1 MRGARARNSTREGV
15 RRQGGPV
22 NLDHL
27 VDDYLVH
34 VRTERGYSEHTV
46 SAYRSDLV
54 ELVDFAARRGVED
67 AADIDLALLRDWL
80 WTATERGLARTS
92 IARRA
97 ASARGWTAWLHR
109 RGLLAADPGV
119 RLKAPRA
126 QRTLP
131 RVVAEQALADALA
144 SLADRAASGDPVA
157 VRDVAIAELLYASA
171 LRVSELVGLDLPD
184 VDRRRRT
191 VRVTGKGAKERVVPY
206 GAPAA
211 RALDRYLDV
220 ARPAI
225 LAAVAAPA
233 ASTGDSR
240 RTTASPPPAAAAV
253 FLGVRGGRLGVRSVH
268 RQIAAMLSSIPGA
281 GPSGPHALRH
291 SAATHL
297 LDGGAD
303 LRAVQEFLGHAS
315 LGTTQI
321 YTHVSAER
329 LKQSYRTA
337 HPRA

>member
-1 MRGARARNSTREGV
+1 MT
-15 RRQGGPV
+15 
-22 NLDHL
+22 LDRL
-27 VDDYLVH
+27 VDDYLGR

-46 SAYRSDLV
+46 AAYRSDLV
-54 ELVDFAARRGVED
+54 ELVDFAAGRHVED
-67 AADIDLALLRDWL
+67 AAGLDLALLRDWL
-80 WTATERGLARTS
+80 WAATERGLARAS

-109 RGLLAADPGV
+109 RGLIPADPGV

-131 RVVAEQALADALA
+131 RVVTERALADALA
-144 SLADRAASGDPVA
+144 ALTDRAAGGDPTA
-157 VRDVAIAELLYASA
+157 VRDAAIAELLYASA
-171 LRVSELVGLDLPD
+171 LRVSELVGLDLAD

-211 RALDRYLDV
+211 RALDRYLEV
-220 ARPAI
+220 SRPEI
-225 LAAVAAPA
+225 LAAAAEH
-233 ASTGDSR
+233 GG
-240 RTTASPPPAAAAV
+240 TAGGVHFEAV
-253 FLGVRGGRLGVRSVH
+253 FLGVRGRRLGVRSVH
-268 RQIAAMLSSIPGA
+268 RLIASMLSSIPGA

-321 YTHVSAER
+321 YTHVSTER

>member
-1 MRGARARNSTREGV
+1 M
-15 RRQGGPV
+15 
-22 NLDHL
+22 NLDQL
-27 VDDYLVH
+27 IDDYLVH

-46 SAYRSDLV
+46 AAYRSDLV
-54 ELVDFAARRGVED
+54 DLVDFASRRRVDGVD
-67 AADIDLALLRDWL
+67 ALDLALLRDWL
-80 WTATERGLARTS
+80 WEATERGLARTS

-109 RGLLAADPGV
+109 RKLIAADPGA

-131 RVVAEQALADALA
+131 RVVTQQALGVALA
-144 SLADRAASGDPVA
+144 ALGDRAAGDDPVA
-157 VRDVAIAELLYASA
+157 VRDAAVAELLYASA

-225 LAAVAAPA
+225 AAAAATSGAVAA
-233 ASTGDSR
+233 SV
-240 RTTASPPPAAAAV
+240 SPAV
-253 FLGVRGGRLGVRSVH
+253 FLGVRGARLGVRSVH
-268 RQIAAMLSSIPGA
+268 RQIAALLSSIPGA

>member
-1 MRGARARNSTREGV
+1 MR
-15 RRQGGPV
+15 
-22 NLDHL
+22 LDAAL
-27 VDDYLVH
+27 DDYLAH
-34 VRTERGYSEHTV
+34 VRTERGYSDHTV
-46 SAYRSDLV
+46 AAYRADLV
-54 ELVDFAARRGVED
+54 DLITFAEARGIVDPLAV
-67 AADIDLALLRDWL
+67 DLGLLREWL
-80 WTATERGLARTS
+80 WAATERGLARTS

-109 RGLLAADPGV
+109 RGIVDVDAGA

-131 RVVAEQALADALA
+131 RVVTERALADALA
-144 SLADRAASGDPVA
+144 SLADRAEGGDPVA
-157 VRDVAIAELLYASA
+157 VRDAAIAELLYASA
-171 LRVSELVGLDLPD
+171 LRVSELVGLDLGD

-211 RALDRYLDV
+211 RALDRYLDA
-220 ARPAI
+220 ARPSFIAH
-225 LAAVAAPA
+225 AEEAP
-233 ASTGDSR
+233 
-240 RTTASPPPAAAAV
+240 TTSAV

-268 RQIAAMLSSIPGA
+268 RQIAALLSTIPGS

-329 LKQSYRTA
+329 LKQTYRTA

>member
-1 MRGARARNSTREGV
+1 MCGSRTSHGIAQAPRGQAGAVT
-15 RRQGGPV
+15 
-22 NLDHL
+22 LDRL
-27 VDDYLVH
+27 LDAYLAH
-34 VRTERGYSEHTV
+34 VRTERGYSAHTV
-46 SAYRSDLV
+46 AAYRADLV
-54 ELVDFAARRGVED
+54 DLIRFANERGVDD
-67 AADIDLALLRDWL
+67 AAGIDLALLRDWL
-80 WTATERGLARTS
+80 WAATERGLARTS

-97 ASARGWTAWLHR
+97 ASARGFTSWLHR
-109 RGLLAADPGV
+109 RELIAADPGL

-131 RVVAEQALADALA
+131 RVVGERALADALA
-144 SLADRAASGDPVA
+144 GLADRASGGDPVA
-157 VRDVAIAELLYASA
+157 VRDAAIAELLYASA
-171 LRVSELVGLDLPD
+171 LRVSELVGLDLVD

-220 ARPAI
+220 ARPAM
-225 LAAVAAPA
+225 LVAAA
-233 ASTGDSR
+233 GERTGHAGPVTS
-240 RTTASPPPAAAAV
+240 AV
-253 FLGVRGGRLGVRSVH
+253 FLGVRGGRLGVRGVH
-268 RQIAAMLSSIPGA
+268 RQVAALLSSIPGT

-329 LKQSYRTA
+329 LKQSYQTA

>member
-1 MRGARARNSTREGV
+1 M
-15 RRQGGPV
+15 
-22 NLDHL
+22 NLDGM
-27 VDDYLVH
+27 VDEYLAH
-34 VRTERGYSEHTV
+34 VRTERGYSDHTV
-46 SAYRSDLV
+46 AAYRADLV
-54 ELVDFAARRGVED
+54 ELVDFADGRGVGEP
-67 AADIDLALLRDWL
+67 ARLDLALLRDWL
-80 WTATERGLARTS
+80 WTATERGLARAS

-97 ASARGWTAWLHR
+97 ASARGFTAWMLR
-109 RGLLAADPGV
+109 RGVIAADPGV

-131 RVVAEQALADALA
+131 RVVTERALADALA
-144 SLADRAASGDPVA
+144 ALADRAAGGDPVA
-157 VRDVAIAELLYASA
+157 VRDAAIAELLYASA
-171 LRVSELVGLDLPD
+171 LRVSELVGLDLAD
-184 VDRRRRT
+184 LDRRRRT

-211 RALDRYLDV
+211 RALDRYLEV
-220 ARPAI
+220 ARPQI
-225 LAAVAAPA
+225 LAAAEEHRANTGAPA
-233 ASTGDSR
+233 AS
-240 RTTASPPPAAAAV
+240 AV
-253 FLGVRGGRLGVRSVH
+253 FLGARGGRLGVRSVH
-268 RQIAAMLSSIPGA
+268 RLIASMLSSIPGA

>member
-1 MRGARARNSTREGV
+1 M
-15 RRQGGPV
+15 

-46 SAYRSDLV
+46 AAYRSDLV
-54 ELVDFAARRGVED
+54 ELVDFAERRGAHD
-67 AADIDLALLRDWL
+67 ASGIDLELLRDWL
-80 WTATERGLARTS
+80 WNATERGLARTS

-97 ASARGWTAWLHR
+97 ASARGFTAWLHR
-109 RGLLAADPGV
+109 RELLAADPGV

-131 RVVAEQALADALA
+131 RVVAEKALADALR
-144 SLADRAASGDPVA
+144 SLADRAAGGDPVA
-157 VRDVAIAELLYASA
+157 VRDAAIAELLYASA

-211 RALDRYLDV
+211 HALDRYLEV
-220 ARPAI
+220 ARPAM
-225 LAAVAAPA
+225 LAAAAAGTGNSPAPA
-233 ASTGDSR
+233 TQ
-240 RTTASPPPAAAAV
+240 AV

-268 RQIAAMLSSIPGA
+268 RQIAALLASIPGA

>member
-1 MRGARARNSTREGV
+1 MTLEG
-15 RRQGGPV
+15 
-22 NLDHL
+22 L
-27 VDDYLVH
+27 VDDYLAH

-46 SAYRSDLV
+46 AAYRADLV
-54 ELVDFAARRGVED
+54 ELVGFAAERQVEDPAGVE
-67 AADIDLALLRDWL
+67 LALLRDWL
-80 WTATERGLARTS
+80 WAATERGLARTS

-109 RGLLAADPGV
+109 RGLIVADPGV

-131 RVVAEQALADALA
+131 RVATERALAEALA
-144 SLADRAASGDPVA
+144 ALADRAAGGDPVA
-157 VRDVAIAELLYASA
+157 VRDAAIAELLYASA
-171 LRVSELVGLDLPD
+171 LRVSELVGLDLAD

-211 RALDRYLDV
+211 RALDRYLEV

-225 LAAVAAPA
+225 LAAAVEHPGTAGGA
-233 ASTGDSR
+233 ASD
-240 RTTASPPPAAAAV
+240 AV

>member
-1 MRGARARNSTREGV
+1 M
-15 RRQGGPV
+15 
-22 NLDHL
+22 NLDASL
-27 VDDYLVH
+27 DAYLAH
-34 VRTERGYSEHTV
+34 VRTERGYSAHTV
-46 SAYRSDLV
+46 AAYRGDLV
-54 ELVDFAARRGVED
+54 DLIAFSAERGVD
-67 AADIDLALLRDWL
+67 DVAAIDLGLLRDWL
-80 WTATERGLARTS
+80 WTATERGLARSS

-97 ASARGWTAWLHR
+97 SSARGWTAWLQR
-109 RGLLAADPGV
+109 RGLVVVDPGA
-119 RLKAPRA
+119 RLRAPRA

-131 RVVAEQALADALA
+131 RVVTQRALADALA
-144 SLADRAASGDPVA
+144 GLEDRAVGNDPIA
-157 VRDVAIAELLYASA
+157 VRDAAIAELLYASA
-171 LRVSELVGLDLPD
+171 LRVSELVGLDLAD
-184 VDRRRRT
+184 IDRRRRT

-211 RALDRYLDV
+211 RAIDRYLEV
-220 ARPAI
+220 ARPA
-225 LAAVAAPA
+225 LVAAA
-233 ASTGDSR
+233 EEG
-240 RTTASPPPAAAAV
+240 PPTPAV
-253 FLGVRGGRLGVRSVH
+253 FLGVRGRRLGVRSVH
-268 RQIAAMLSSIPGA
+268 RQIAALLSSIPGA

-329 LKQSYRTA
+329 LQQTYRTA

>member
-1 MRGARARNSTREGV
+1 M
-15 RRQGGPV
+15 

-34 VRTERGYSEHTV
+34 VRTERGYSDHTV
-46 SAYRSDLV
+46 AAYRSDLV
-54 ELVDFAARRGVED
+54 ELVDLAERRGVDD
-67 AADIDLALLRDWL
+67 AAGIDLELLRDWL

-97 ASARGWTAWLHR
+97 ASARGFTAWLHR

-131 RVVAEQALADALA
+131 RVVAERALADALG
-144 SLADRAASGDPVA
+144 SLADRAESGDPVA
-157 VRDVAIAELLYASA
+157 VRDAAIAELLYASA

-211 RALDRYLDV
+211 RSLDRYLEV

-225 LAAVAAPA
+225 LEAAAAGATGAAGSAGRTAGTATGNTMSPPAPRATPAPA
-233 ASTGDSR
+233 
-240 RTTASPPPAAAAV
+240 SPAV

-268 RQIAAMLSSIPGA
+268 RQIAELLSSIPGA

>member
-1 MRGARARNSTREGV
+1 M
-15 RRQGGPV
+15 

-46 SAYRSDLV
+46 AAYRSDLV
-54 ELVDFAARRGVED
+54 ELVDFAERRGAHD
-67 AADIDLALLRDWL
+67 ASGIDLELLRDWL

-97 ASARGWTAWLHR
+97 ASARGFTAWLQR
-109 RGLLAADPGV
+109 RGLLATDPGV

-131 RVVAEQALADALA
+131 RVVAEKALADALR
-144 SLADRAASGDPVA
+144 SLADRAASDDPVA
-157 VRDVAIAELLYASA
+157 VRDAAIAELLYASA

-191 VRVTGKGAKERVVPY
+191 VRVTGKGAKERIVPY

-211 RALDRYLDV
+211 RALDRYLEV
-220 ARPAI
+220 ARPAM
-225 LAAVAAPA
+225 LAAAAAGTADGRAPA
-233 ASTGDSR
+233 MQ
-240 RTTASPPPAAAAV
+240 AV

-268 RQIAAMLSSIPGA
+268 RQIAALLSSIPGA

>member
-1 MRGARARNSTREGV
+1 M
-15 RRQGGPV
+15 
-22 NLDHL
+22 NLDASL
-27 VDDYLVH
+27 DDYLAH

-46 SAYRSDLV
+46 AAYRADLV
-54 ELVDFAARRGVED
+54 DLIAFAEARGVD
-67 AADIDLALLRDWL
+67 DPGAVDLGLLRDWL
-80 WTATERGLARTS
+80 WTATERGLARAS

-109 RGLLAADPGV
+109 RGLIAADPGA

-131 RVVAEQALADALA
+131 RVVTERALADALA
-144 SLADRAASGDPVA
+144 VLADRAAGGDPVA
-157 VRDVAIAELLYASA
+157 VRDAAIAELLYASA

-220 ARPAI
+220 ARAAI
-225 LAAVAAPA
+225 AAAAA
-233 ASTGDSR
+233 DA
-240 RTTASPPPAAAAV
+240 PPTAAV

-268 RQIAAMLSSIPGA
+268 RQVAALLSAIPGT

-329 LKQSYRTA
+329 LKQTYRTA